1 MGLRKKTGLLFLAA
15 SGGGYFW
22 LNRSGEFNRTLG
34 KIRRDVT
41 AVQERDPAAT
51 NIIET
56 LTCYSGLHAILLHR
70 MAHFL
75 YEENLP
81 VVPRIVSQLNR
92 FLTGIEIHPAARIGE
107 GFFIDHGAGGV
118 LVQTSGVGEHWTCY
132 VGWNL
137 GVTAE

>member
-34 KIRRDVT
+34 KIRRDIT

-75 YEENLP
+75 
-81 VVPRIVSQLNR
+81 
-92 FLTGIEIHPAARIGE
+92 
-107 GFFIDHGAGGV
+107 
-118 LVQTSGVGEHWTCY
+118 
-132 VGWNL
+132 
-137 GVTAE
+137 